1 MRRFLLTGCVAV
13 AMCVGLSLE
22 RSSADDPKPA
32 TDQSQK
38 DQAGEKAKDQ
48 KDQPK
53 GEQKDKNKDAADKA
67 ALVDKILD
75 VIVGEPP
82 AGGVQKSADAVK
94 PTEPDK
100 SKADKPEEAK
110 KDVKKEIK
118 KTSHVVRF
126 TLSGDYPEEK
136 GSGSLMVELGSIGEE
151 PTSLYEMI
159 ERIDAAAK
167 DKDVVAVWLRFDE
180 FQPAGG
186 NVHEFRAAIAR
197 VRKAGKPV
205 YAELLDGADSGVYQV
220 ASACDKIYMPEGTEI
235 EILGPHM
242 IRQHY
247 KGLLDKLG
255 MQFDVLRM
263 GRCKG
268 AYEPFTHEK
277 MSEEVRENYQALV
290 DDRYEQLVE
299 TIATD
304 RHLEP
309 PKVKELIDRGI
320 FTPDAAIKAGLVDN
334 VVYASRMEDE
344 LKTALKA
351 DESVKF
357 VSNYKKK
364 KKEEI
369 NSVFDLM
376 KLFGGPEK
384 SKKSTGKK
392 KIAIVYE
399 TGEITTGKSS
409 EGGLLGGKSQGSTTI
424 AKLLRKVADD
434 ADVKAVVVRIDGP
447 GGSATASDL
456 IWQETV
462 RLKEKKPVV
471 SSMSSVAASGTYYT
485 AVAATKIF
493 AEPGTITGSI
503 GVIGGKLVTETLMKK
518 LGITT
523 DYIGRGKMS
532 GVELDR
538 PFTAEERKMLIDM
551 VEETY
556 REFKSKVA
564 KCRGMSFDKVSELA
578 EGRVYTARQ
587 ALKLGLID
595 EIGTMNDAIAA
606 AKQAAGLKADEE
618 VEIVQYP
625 EEKSIF
631 EILGGN
637 RDEDESVAAIAAKL
651 SGIPTKSLR
660 SLQLPSFLFRPQT
673 GGKPH
678 LYYWS
683 GVPEIK

>member
-1 MRRFLLTGCVAV
+1 MA
-13 AMCVGLSLE
+13 
-22 RSSADDPKPA
+22 
-32 TDQSQK
+32 
-38 DQAGEKAKDQ
+38 
-48 KDQPK
+48 
-53 GEQKDKNKDAADKA
+53 
-67 ALVDKILD
+67 
-75 VIVGEPP
+75 
-82 AGGVQKSADAVK
+82 
-94 PTEPDK
+94 
-100 SKADKPEEAK
+100 
-110 KDVKKEIK
+110 
-118 KTSHVVRF
+118 
-126 TLSGDYPEEK
+126 
-136 GSGSLMVELGSIGEE
+136 ELGSLGEE
-151 PTSLYEMI
+151 SANLYEII
-159 ERIDAAAK
+159 ERLDTAAK
-167 DKDVVAVWLRFDE
+167 DKDVVAVWLRFDG
-180 FQPAGG
+180 FQPSGG
-186 NVHEFRAAIAR
+186 NINEFRAAVERI
-197 VRKAGKPV
+197 RKAGKPV
-205 YAELLDGADSGVYQV
+205 FAELLDGADSGVYQV
-220 ASACDKIYMPEGTEI
+220 AIACDKIYMPEGTEI
-235 EILGPHM
+235 EILGPRV

-277 MSEEVRENYQALV
+277 MSAEVRENYQSLV

-299 TIATD
+299 TIAAG
-304 RHLEP
+304 RHLEAA
-309 PKVKELIDRGI
+309 KVKELIDRGI
-320 FTPDAAIKAGLVDN
+320 FTPDAALKAGLVDY

-351 DESVKF
+351 DENLKI

-369 NSVFDLM
+369 SSIFDLM
-376 KLFGGPEK
+376 KLFAGGEK
-384 SKKSTGKK
+384 SKKATGKK
-392 KIAIVYE
+392 KIALVYE
-399 TGEITTGKSS
+399 TGEITTGTSNA
-409 EGGLLGGKSQGSTTI
+409 GGLLSGKSQGSTTI

-456 IWQETV
+456 IWQETM

-485 AVAATKIF
+485 AVAGTKIF

-518 LGITT
+518 LGINTEF
-523 DYIGRGKMS
+523 IGRGKMS
-532 GVELDR
+532 GMELDR
-538 PFTAEERKMLIDM
+538 PFTPDERKVLLEM
-551 VEETY
+551 VEDTY

-564 KCRGMSFDKVSELA
+564 KCRGMTFEKVSELA

-595 EIGTMNDAIAA
+595 EIGTLADAIAA

-637 RDEDESVAAIAAKL
+637 RDDDESMTAFAARLAGVPVKTL
-651 SGIPTKSLR
+651 KNLQIPGFFFHPETSA
-660 SLQLPSFLFRPQT
+660 
-673 GGKPH
+673 KPH

-683 GVPEIK
+683 AVPTLK